1 MLWYTLSHG
10 KCMGLPIIFS
20 YYRKVRQNQSN
31 RKRLRN
37 WYIYFPQSMG
47 TFLPQDSHL
56 MVYFM
61 IYAPPTRSNSYR
73 KGLKAFFLQAISH
86 YMEKD
91 KHLKTFLPS
100 RFHCKNLDILLSP
113 PPSLFLPKTVFPS
126 KTAHCMRQQT
136 LETSHTC
143 LRR

>member
-37 WYIYFPQSMG
+37 WNTYFPQSMG
-47 TFLPQDSHL
+47 TFLPLDSHL
-56 MVYFM
+56 MVYFV
-61 IYAPPTRSNSYR
+61 IHAPPSRFNSHR
-73 KGLKAFFLQAISH
+73 KGLKAFFVQAIFH
-86 YMEKD
+86 YMEKN

-100 RFHCKNLDILLSP
+100 RFHCKNLDILFFS
-113 PPSLFLPKTVFPS
+113 PPSLSLPKMVFPS
-126 KTAHCMRQQT
+126 KTTHFMGQ
-136 LETSHTC
+136 
-143 LRR
+143 